1 MRNGVVIGCV
11 GVVAAA
17 AVAIVVYAQPSPA
30 VASDLVVKSKQPSAS
45 TASDAAAKLKGAQ
58 KSTAPT
64 KAAPPAAK
72 PAARPRPEVAAA
84 QETILPA
91 AYRILLTRSIFS
103 PNGVGGKKSVKSS
116 EPVFTLRGVAQRRR
130 GFIAYIE
137 NSASGEYRTV
147 RVGDS
152 IGDKKVIK
160 IELHSVE
167 FIEGKR
173 ATKIAV
179 GQTLGS
185 SAGSPSALA
194 TAQPQLD

>member
-1 MRNGVVIGCV
+1 MTRREFIRDLGLG
-11 GVVAAA
+11 AASLPF
-17 AVAIVVYAQPSPA
+17 ILNLPSLGFA
-30 VASDLVVKSKQPSAS
+30 NQAKRKQRLVV
-45 TASDAAAKLKGAQ
+45 
-58 KSTAPT
+58 
-64 KAAPPAAK
+64 
-72 PAARPRPEVAAA
+72 
-84 QETILPA
+84 
-91 AYRILLTRSIFS
+91 IFS
-103 PNGVGGKKSVKSS
+103 PNGVGGKNSAKSS
-116 EPVFTLRGVAQRRR
+116 EPVLTLRGVAQRRR

-137 NSASGEYRTV
+137 NSASGEYRIV

-152 IGDKKVIK
+152 IGGKKVTN

-185 SAGSPSALA
+185 AGSPSALA